1 MTMCVKI
8 SKMVM
13 VKYQILKNGV
23 KRDELSIEEIDKV
36 TRELLDYLSEMTDR
50 GITEIGDETV
60 DQYKERVW
68 NLIERVGLL
77 PE

>member
-1 MTMCVKI
+1 MGVKV

-23 KRDELSIEEIDKV
+23 KRGELSIEDIDKV

>member
-1 MTMCVKI
+1 MGTNLGR
-8 SKMVM
+8 MVV
-13 VKYQILKNGV
+13 VKYQILKEGV
-23 KRDELSIEEIDKV
+23 KKNQYTIDEIDTI
-36 TRELLDYLSEMTDR
+36 TRELLDYLSELTVR

>member
-1 MTMCVKI
+1 MTMGVKV

-23 KRDELSIEEIDKV
+23 KRDELSIEEIDKF
-36 TRELLDYLSEMTDR
+36 TRELLDYLSELTDR
-50 GITEIGDETV
+50 GVTEIGDETV

>member
-1 MTMCVKI
+1 MGVKI

-50 GITEIGDETV
+50 GVTEIGDETV

>member
-1 MTMCVKI
+1 MGTNLGR
-8 SKMVM
+8 MVV
-13 VKYQILKNGV
+13 VKYQTLKEGV
-23 KRDELSIEEIDKV
+23 KKNQYTIDEIDTI
-36 TRELLDYLSEMTDR
+36 TRELLDYLSELTVR

>member
-1 MTMCVKI
+1 MGTNVGR
-8 SKMVM
+8 VVV
-13 VKYQILKNGV
+13 VKYQILKDGMKKNQFTI
-23 KRDELSIEEIDKV
+23 DEIDV
-36 TRELLDYLSEMTDR
+36 ITRELLDYLYELTVR

>member
-1 MTMCVKI
+1 MGTNVGR
-8 SKMVM
+8 VVV
-13 VKYQILKNGV
+13 VKYQILKDGMKKNQF
-23 KRDELSIEEIDKV
+23 SIDEIDKI
-36 TRELLDYLSEMTDR
+36 TRELLDYLSELTVR

>member
-1 MTMCVKI
+1 MTMGVKI

-13 VKYQILKNGV
+13 VKYQLLKNGV

>member
-1 MTMCVKI
+1 MTMGVKV

-23 KRDELSIEEIDKV
+23 KRGELSIEDIDKV
-36 TRELLDYLSEMTDR
+36 TRELLDYLSELTDR
-50 GITEIGDETV
+50 GVTEIGDETV

>member
-1 MTMCVKI
+1 MGVKV

-23 KRDELSIEEIDKV
+23 KRGELSIEDIDKV
-36 TRELLDYLSEMTDR
+36 TRELLDYLAEMTDR

>member
-1 MTMCVKI
+1 MGVKI

>member
-1 MTMCVKI
+1 MGTNVGR
-8 SKMVM
+8 VVV
-13 VKYQILKNGV
+13 VKYQILKDGMKKNQFTI
-23 KRDELSIEEIDKV
+23 DEIDNI
-36 TRELLDYLSEMTDR
+36 TRELLDYLSELTVR

>member
-1 MTMCVKI
+1 MTMGVKV
-8 SKMVM
+8 SKMVI

-23 KRDELSIEEIDKV
+23 KRGELSIEDIDKV

>member
-1 MTMCVKI
+1 MGTSLGRMIV
-8 SKMVM
+8 
-13 VKYQILKNGV
+13 VKYQILKEGV
-23 KRDELSIEEIDKV
+23 KKNQFTIDEIDTI
-36 TRELLDYLSEMTDR
+36 TRELLDYLSELTVR

>member
-1 MTMCVKI
+1 MTMGVKV

-23 KRDELSIEEIDKV
+23 KRNELSIEDIDKV
-36 TRELLDYLSEMTDR
+36 TRELLEYLSELTDR
-50 GITEIGDETV
+50 GVTEIGDETV

>member
-1 MTMCVKI
+1 MTMGVKV

-36 TRELLDYLSEMTDR
+36 TRELLDYLSELTDR
-50 GITEIGDETV
+50 GVTEIGDETV

-68 NLIERVGLL
+68 NLVERVGLL

>member
-1 MTMCVKI
+1 MTMGVKV

-23 KRDELSIEEIDKV
+23 KRGELSIEDIDKV

>member
-1 MTMCVKI
+1 MGTNFGRV
-8 SKMVM
+8 VV
-13 VKYQILKNGV
+13 VKYQILKEGV
-23 KRDELSIEEIDKV
+23 KKNQFSIDEIDKI
-36 TRELLDYLSEMTDR
+36 TRELLDYLSELTVR
-50 GITEIGDETV
+50 GVTQIGDETV

>member
-1 MTMCVKI
+1 MGTNLGRV
-8 SKMVM
+8 VV
-13 VKYQILKNGV
+13 VKYQILKDGMKKNQFTI
-23 KRDELSIEEIDKV
+23 DEIDV
-36 TRELLDYLSEMTDR
+36 ITRELLDYLSELTVR

>member
-1 MTMCVKI
+1 MGVKV

-23 KRDELSIEEIDKV
+23 KRGELSIEDIDKV
-36 TRELLDYLSEMTDR
+36 TRELLDYLSELTDR
-50 GITEIGDETV
+50 GVTEIGDETV